1 MKLTDAKKGQVVR
14 ALIDKNMYEV
24 GLEFEL
30 DKYYK
35 DSRAV
40 KNAVYRTYQAAV
52 KDPARYG
59 LTIEEAAN
67 VQDKMQNRLPVN
79 IREAQPTTLRE
90 KLDDDKN
97 KDFKELAIEGRNKAY
112 QILLRKLDMVGRNKR
127 NLSEVNLSTLAT
139 TFGILF
145 DKVQITKGEA
155 TENVAIM
162 GKVDTN
168 MSAEEA
174 LGMVLKM
181 REINQIDKES
191 KKK

>member
-1 MKLTDAKKGQVVR
+1 MHLTDTKKGQIVR
-14 ALIDKNMYEV
+14 ALLDKDTYQV
-24 GLEFEL
+24 GLQFEL

-40 KNAVYRTYQAAV
+40 KNAVYRAYQAAV

-59 LTIEEAAN
+59 LTIEDAAKI
-67 VQDKMQNRLPVN
+67 QDTMKSRLPVQ
-79 IREAQPTTLRE
+79 IRANLPTTLRE
-90 KLDDDKN
+90 KMDDEKN

-127 NLSEVNLSTLAT
+127 NLGEVNLSTLAT

-145 DKVQITKGEA
+145 DKAQITKGEA

-168 MSAEEA
+168 MSAEDA

-181 REINQIDKES
+181 REINQIDKEA